1 LEKLE
6 HILLLM
12 ATFSVMN
19 ETSPQRTHFAIT
31 KNDVIFLRRRL
42 CISCFR
48 RFPRSQSK
56 ILHFCSKIIY
66 NLSLN

>member
-12 ATFSVMN
+12 ATFSVMD

-48 RFPRSQSK
+48 RFPRSQS
-56 ILHFCSKIIY
+56 
-66 NLSLN
+66 